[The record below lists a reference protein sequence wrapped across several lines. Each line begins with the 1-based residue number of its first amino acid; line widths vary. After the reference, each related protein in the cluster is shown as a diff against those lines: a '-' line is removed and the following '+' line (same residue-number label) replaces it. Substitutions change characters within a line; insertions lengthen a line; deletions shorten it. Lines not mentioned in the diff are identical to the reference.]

1 METTV
6 NTFSSKAS
14 TTLTTGIAYGVN
26 EMAETGMSMGL
37 SNGRRYV
44 VSGMTDDMDDGI
56 MKEMLQDGLS
66 STMSMWTGA
75 VMRAQ
80 ESVLEKTIAVGAVAV
95 GAWYGKSRLKG
106 FLNGKGRKMA
116 LLGKFIG
123 SNNSKAEE
131 ERLIADFS
139 KMNVDSI
146 ASSNNPQTHNATIQN
161 KQQFEN
167 LQVNK
172 EGVRSQLARLQ
183 TDGMRDTFEMKL
195 KTSSFFNTDKTLIS
209 SMTGMLTVTD
219 VDIKKLNSL
228 SSSMVS
234 QDSSGNWVGGN
245 QAMIELLS
253 ALRLQRA

>member
-1 METTV
+1 
-6 NTFSSKAS
+6 
-14 TTLTTGIAYGVN
+14 
-26 EMAETGMSMGL
+26 
-37 SNGRRYV
+37 
-44 VSGMTDDMDDGI
+44 
-56 MKEMLQDGLS
+56 
-66 STMSMWTGA
+66 
-75 VMRAQ
+75 
-80 ESVLEKTIAVGAVAV
+80 
-95 GAWYGKSRLKG
+95 
-106 FLNGKGRKMA
+106 
-116 LLGKFIG
+116 
-123 SNNSKAEE
+123 
-131 ERLIADFS
+131 
-139 KMNVDSI
+139 MNVDSI

-209 SMTGMLTVTD
+209 NMTGMLTVTD